1 MPTKTRPVIYILSL
15 VLFCGILSC
24 SKRVHTF
31 GKTIITKSADSLYLK
46 KRITQIKSFDT
57 EAFTKGTFKGN
68 ADTPIAY
75 RFFKPE
81 GSNSKKKFPMVIV
94 FHGSNAVGTD
104 NNNQLG
110 ILAKLFAMN
119 EIQVKYPAFILAPQ
133 FPTRSSNYTLDQNR
147 NVLTSIPQPCLQ
159 TALQLID
166 SLKNTLNIDEKRI
179 YAIGFSMG
187 ASSVINAL
195 SLKPDLFAAGISIS
209 GIPQFDHI
217 NELVNIPIWLI
228 HGNMDKENPFN
239 SDAQFFKELNSSN
252 KIRFWEFDKLSH
264 NDIFAPAILTTE
276 LPRWLF
282 RHQHK

>member
-1 MPTKTRPVIYILSL
+1 MPAKTRPVIFILSL
-15 VLFCGILSC
+15 VLCCGILSC

-31 GKTIITKSADSLYLK
+31 GKTIIPESTDTFYLK
-46 KRITQIKSFDT
+46 KRIAQIKRFDT
-57 EAFTKGTFKGN
+57 NAFTKGTFKGN
-68 ADTPIAY
+68 ADAPIAY

-81 GSNSKKKFPMVIV
+81 GSNSKKKLPMVIV

-104 NNNQLG
+104 NNSQLG
-110 ILAKLFAMN
+110 ILAKLFVMN
-119 EIQVKYPAFILAPQ
+119 EIQAKYPAFILAPQ
-133 FPTRSSNYTLDQNR
+133 FPSRSSNYTLDKNR
-147 NVLTSIPQPCLQ
+147 NVLTSVPQPCLQ

-166 SLKNTLNIDEKRI
+166 SLKNNLNVDQKRI
-179 YAIGFSMG
+179 YLIGFSMG

-195 SLKPDLFAAGISIS
+195 SLQPDLFAAGISIS

-217 NELVNIPIWLI
+217 KELANTPIWLI
-228 HGNMDKENPFN
+228 HGNMDIENPFK

-282 RHQHK
+282 RHHRK